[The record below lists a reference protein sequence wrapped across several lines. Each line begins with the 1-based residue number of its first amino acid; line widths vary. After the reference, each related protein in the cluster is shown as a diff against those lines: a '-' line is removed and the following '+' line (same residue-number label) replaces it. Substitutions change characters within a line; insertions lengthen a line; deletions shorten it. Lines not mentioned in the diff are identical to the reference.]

1 MLLIASITVYETS
14 QGQPHD
20 IDTTVDASATQEEV
34 TPQQE
39 VTPQEES
46 TPQEEAV
53 AMAEPT
59 QTSDAQLAE
68 TAELTYTISRFDAI
82 MQKVGTEQGYDW
94 RLMSAIAYHESRF
107 REDLVSKQGAVG
119 IMQIRPVVAKHFN
132 IPVETIAETETNI
145 RLAGML
151 LNELDNLLKIPSS
164 TPEQDRLSIILASY
178 NAGIGHIY
186 DACRLARSEGA
197 NPNSWAVISGYLKLM
212 SEPEYYNRD
221 VVKYGKFN
229 GSAQTL
235 GYVREVMK
243 KYNEYRNLAS

>member
-1 MLLIASITVYETS
+1 MLIRVSFMVLSLVVLAGFESSVGSTFAQPTNPNNEAETS
-14 QGQPHD
+14 AVVEESTNQQSA
-20 IDTTVDASATQEEV
+20 DASAEQGE
-34 TPQQE
+34 QI
-39 VTPQEES
+39 
-46 TPQEEAV
+46 
-53 AMAEPT
+53 
-59 QTSDAQLAE
+59 AE
-68 TAELTYTISRFDAI
+68 TAKLPQTISKFDAL
-82 MQKVGTEQGYDW
+82 MKRVGEESGYDW
-94 RLMSAIAYHESRF
+94 RFMSAIAYSESRF
-107 REDLVSKQGAVG
+107 IENLESKQGAKG
-119 IMQIRPVVAKHFN
+119 IMQIRPVVARHFKM
-132 IPVETIAETETNI
+132 PVESINETETNI

-151 LNELDNLLKIPSS
+151 LSELDGMLRMPAS

-197 NPNSWAVISGYLKLM
+197 DPNSWAVISGYLKLM